1 MHLTVTDASDR
12 KSPIPMLAVV
22 GVTAMVT
29 AWQPAVL
36 GASRPASRHTAV
48 RLDAG
53 VVEEKL
59 VVDGQPMEVRRF
71 VEAEVRVH
79 TCSRA
84 RELCFSLAA
93 PAHTQTYALLRRSA

>member
-1 MHLTVTDASDR
+1 MTVTDASDR

-36 GASRPASRHTAV
+36 GASRPAVRHTAV

-84 RELCFSLAA
+84 RELCFFLAA
-93 PAHTQTYALLRRSA
+93 PAHTQRSAVLRRSV